1 MISEEKM
8 NQIQPRINYFDK
20 DSKNI
25 ASCELSKFVEEE
37 LSMNNLPNY
46 KNCGIY
52 PGMRFYNRHSFSSYP
67 VSCASSVFKFKFIY
81 FSKMHQSVLKSKFA
95 ITEFVIKL

>member
-8 NQIQPRINYFDK
+8 NQIQPRINNIDK

-46 KNCGIY
+46 KNCGID
-52 PGMRFYNRHSFSSYP
+52 PCRRQNKHIDS
-67 VSCASSVFKFKFIY
+67 KFLTARNHFTSRY
-81 FSKMHQSVLKSKFA
+81 FSNP
-95 ITEFVIKL
+95 KLHRTYWSR